1 MSDMKLSLVIPCFN
15 EAKNIPTLIK
25 GCAVLLSNPNVELIL
40 VNNGSLD
47 ETEKEIRI
55 AAKRHK
61 NCRLINIKQN
71 IGYGNGI
78 LTGLRSAKGHVLA
91 WTHADLQ
98 TDPNDALRGFE
109 LFASY
114 GNEIFVK
121 GLREKRPILDNI
133 FTVGMSIFESLLLR
147 KPFWDI
153 NAQPTM
159 FSRNFFETWESPP
172 DDFSLDLYAYS
183 EAVKQNKKIKRIAV
197 HFDRRLYGQS
207 SWNISARSK
216 LQFIKRTISFSLK
229 LKKSVEK

>member
-1 MSDMKLSLVIPCFN
+1 M
-15 EAKNIPTLIK
+15 
-25 GCAVLLSNPNVELIL
+25 
-40 VNNGSLD
+40 
-47 ETEKEIRI
+47 
-55 AAKRHK
+55 
-61 NCRLINIKQN
+61 
-71 IGYGNGI
+71 
-78 LTGLRSAKGHVLA
+78 
-91 WTHADLQ
+91 
-98 TDPNDALRGFE
+98 
-109 LFASY
+109 
-114 GNEIFVK
+114 K

-172 DDFSLDLYAYS
+172 DDFSLDLYAYF

>member
-121 GLREKRPILDNI
+121 GLREKK
-133 FTVGMSIFESLLLR
+133 T
-147 KPFWDI
+147 DI
-153 NAQPTM
+153 GQH
-159 FSRNFFETWESPP
+159 FYSRHEYF
-172 DDFSLDLYAYS
+172 
-183 EAVKQNKKIKRIAV
+183 
-197 HFDRRLYGQS
+197 
-207 SWNISARSK
+207 
-216 LQFIKRTISFSLK
+216 
-229 LKKSVEK
+229 